1 MPVNTTQTTL
11 TSSLSPSSFEDQ
23 VTFTALV
30 TDTGGPNPKTAPLGN
45 VLFVADGSFGFGSQ
59 SLAALSSLPHN
70 ISATLTVATYIGTNS
85 FTPGTIVTVSGFSG
99 PYTQFNGTGL
109 VIASA
114 SPTQFTINGVY
125 VVQAPVN
132 QDGIATSTNMSMA
145 QATTTALI
153 VGTHSI
159 VATYGGDVGHSG
171 SANTPPLLQ
180 QVTAVA
186 ATNIVEVP
194 GFSLIATFSSAGDGA
209 LAPQATLY
217 AVPNHAAPGQ
227 SVNLLWNT
235 LNVFYIRITGNNF
248 VDYQAPPPPGS
259 ASGFDTGLIS
269 TAGSGIYVVGNGFT
283 TNITLTLQA
292 YDNTQTPILG
302 LTSST
307 TILIS

>member
-1 MPVNTTQTTL
+1 MPQNASSTTL
-11 TSSLSPSSFEDQ
+11 TSSLSPSQFEQQ
-23 VTFTALV
+23 VTFTAMV
-30 TDTGGPNPKTAPLGN
+30 ADTGGPNPKTAPTGT
-45 VLFVADGSFGFGSQ
+45 VQFIADGSFGFGTQ
-59 SLAALSSLPHN
+59 SLLALSSMVFHVQA
-70 ISATLTVATYIGTNS
+70 SSSVATYFGTNS
-85 FTPGTIVTVSGFSG
+85 FAPGMIVTITGFG
-99 PYTQFNGTGL
+99 GGFTQFNGTGL

-114 SPTQFTINGVY
+114 SPTQFTINGAYTPQVL
-125 VVQAPVN
+125 AA
-132 QDGIATSTNMSMA
+132 QDGVATSTSNSSC
-145 QATTTALI
+145 QAPTTALL
-153 VGTHSI
+153 VGTHTI
-159 VATYGGDVGHSG
+159 VASYLGDAGHATSFN
-171 SANTPPLLQ
+171 APPLLQ

-186 ATNIVEVP
+186 ATNVVEVP
-194 GFSLIATFSSAGDGA
+194 GFSLIASFSSSGDGA

-217 AVPNHAAPGQ
+217 AVPFHAAPGQ

-292 YDNTQTPILG
+292 YDNTQAPILG